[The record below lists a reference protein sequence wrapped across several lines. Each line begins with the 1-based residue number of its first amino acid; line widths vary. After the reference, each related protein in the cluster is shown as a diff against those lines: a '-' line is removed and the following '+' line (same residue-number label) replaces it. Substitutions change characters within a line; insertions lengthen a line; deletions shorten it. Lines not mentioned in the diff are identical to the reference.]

1 MDLQV
6 VATDL
11 TTAANTRGYLQK
23 PAAEIIIETI
33 ALL

>member
-11 TTAANTRGYLQK
+11 TTAANTRGYLQRL
-23 PAAEIIIETI
+23 AVENIYTI